1 MSVQTAQA
9 FQIELPAPLHHAHGP
24 SMPKAGGGERRT
36 ARGAHAAGL
45 SCCSECGTTVWV
57 DKRLITCES
66 AEEPNEDMSGTDPK
80 EGADQRFEK
89 LCVKVLHE
97 FHEAMTM
104 NSAAG
109 WPFHLPQGK
118 DDDTTVSVA
127 EWKKVRE

>member
-1 MSVQTAQA
+1 MLAKDW
-9 FQIELPAPLHHAHGP
+9 EW
-24 SMPKAGGGERRT
+24 
-36 ARGAHAAGL
+36 AACTLVASWLL
-45 SCCSECGTTVWV
+45 SCCSECGTPVWV
-57 DKRLITCES
+57 DKRLMTCES
-66 AEEPNEDMSGTDPK
+66 AEELNEDMSGTDPK

>member
-1 MSVQTAQA
+1 MDNDQTTFLKGVVVLAKDW
-9 FQIELPAPLHHAHGP
+9 EW
-24 SMPKAGGGERRT
+24 
-36 ARGAHAAGL
+36 AACTLVASWLL
-45 SCCSECGTTVWV
+45 SCCSECGTPVWV
-57 DKRLITCES
+57 DKRLIFES
-66 AEEPNEDMSGTDPK
+66 AEEPNEGMPGTDPQ